1 MSNNS
6 SANSTHTSRSAS
18 HSFAQ
23 SLASL
28 RHSSSNASGG
38 SKHRLKPAS
47 SITRQENRLGITTD
61 YVDLSLHSAAA
72 KGNVGLVQYALAN
85 GQPVNSVL
93 NGVLPLHAAA
103 SSGNETV
110 VKMLIEAGA
119 DVNSPRLPRR
129 YTNERS
135 KTSGLA
141 AGTQGSTPLHFA
153 AANGH
158 VSIIKL
164 LLSYGANPRAA
175 EKHGLIPETI
185 ALEQGY
191 FEAADV
197 LKSWQPA
204 FSERTER
211 SGGGSD
217 DAASIRSKTSL
228 HSLTKKRLQ
237 AQRSFDAIATKISQ
251 HAAHPHLPGLHSSAS
266 LASLTSL
273 AASSASPNAS
283 SSQISLGAATGP
295 SSSSSV
301 TPVPTPNRRSSL
313 SHPSLGLAK
322 ESTSNTRRPSLPSV
336 WEKAAHPRATIR
348 QALGMSKIGH
358 KDSDR
363 RALVEAMAS
372 RSSLGSAMGEEYA
385 LEEEDEDG
393 LEGVAE
399 DEKGEKEE
407 RRRSME
413 VHRPLRMDSFT
424 RIDPIP
430 SSAPPTQTSFTV
442 GDLNSLTS
450 TTSTLRPDRSP
461 TLSRAPSASK
471 HEMYRPRMSSQ
482 LSMGSEAEG
491 SEDTEGKKSLED
503 QENRAGSSALET
515 TPTRQRSVSNP
526 QPESRSPLLQ
536 QLHQNLLEDAA
547 ATSSP
552 FLYSASSATPSP
564 ASSRR
569 PSTGATAGL
578 ADHELSSDGSG
589 ASRTARP
596 TPADVRRAFSVQQQD
611 EGRHRANSLASS
623 TSSLSRPPSAPSPIP
638 VIPLPASVTAVQ
650 QARADANRH
659 RSDST
664 ASSLSTNSFLGGQSN
679 FSYAGTASTAPTSV
693 APSSPGSRAEQ
704 FPLPTKTRLPSNLA
718 PLYESK
724 LPSES
729 AASTSSTFVGAGG
742 GTASTEKDQMAGITR
757 AQARSRVQKAE
768 RDLLSYQP
776 SSSRAASNASSG
788 GQSGASRMSLREQ
801 LAQYGKSLAIER
813 EVIAKEQREEL
824 EREKR
829 GGERDVNGG
838 YRIETIGSS
847 SKAVTPSSP
856 PSKSSVS
863 STQSSPSIPPVPTW
877 RAIPTVDRLMP
888 PPPLPH
894 SRLAPSSASI
904 TPRRHYNHRE
914 TTTILENS
922 PPSSKS
928 SPAAAKHQTHESDSS
943 PFLNDR
949 HSHRRPSTP
958 TSLTSSTV
966 SGAGNGTSAIAG
978 GGGGPAVLG
987 TGIGGVQFVEVPKE
1001 PSPHHRHNHHSATHG
1016 KHSSS
1021 AGNTRNS
1028 ERSHSDKGTSVTSVR
1043 DQVEEERREQE
1054 RRDAS
1059 IPKAVLTAG
1068 GKKKGI
1074 KGWFK

>member
-6 SANSTHTSRSAS
+6 SANSTHTSRSTT

-175 EKHGLIPETI
+175 EKHGLTPETI

-191 FEAADV
+191 VEAAD
-197 LKSWQPA
+197 LLRSWQPVYP
-204 FSERTER
+204 ERAER

-273 AASSASPNAS
+273 AASSISPNAS

-393 LEGVAE
+393 LEGVVD

-491 SEDTEGKKSLED
+491 SEDTEGKKSLE
-503 QENRAGSSALET
+503 EKESGAGGSALDT

-596 TPADVRRAFSVQQQD
+596 TPADVRRAFSVQQQ
-611 EGRHRANSLASS
+611 EGRHRADSLASS

-638 VIPLPASVTAVQ
+638 ALPLPAPVTAV

-664 ASSLSTNSFLGGQSN
+664 ASSLSTNSYLGGQSN

-729 AASTSSTFVGAGG
+729 AASTASSFVIGG
-742 GTASTEKDQMAGITR
+742 GPGSSEKDQTAGITR

-813 EVIAKEQREEL
+813 EVVAKEQREEL
-824 EREKR
+824 EREKK
-829 GGERDVNGG
+829 GGENDVNGG
-838 YRIETIGSS
+838 FRIETIGSS
-847 SKAVTPSSP
+847 SKALAPSSP
-856 PSKSSVS
+856 PTKSSIS
-863 STQSSPSIPPVPTW
+863 SAHSSPSIPAVPTW
-877 RAIPTVDRLMP
+877 RAVPTVDRLMP

-894 SRLAPSSASI
+894 SRQPPSSASI
-904 TPRRHYNHRE
+904 TPRRHHNHRE

-928 SPAAAKHQTHESDSS
+928 SPATKHQTHETDSS
-943 PFLNDR
+943 PHLNDR
-949 HSHRRPSTP
+949 HTQHRPSTP

-966 SGAGNGTSAIAG
+966 SGGGNGTPALG

-1001 PSPHHRHNHHSATHG
+1001 PSPHHRHNHHSAAHG

-1074 KGWFK
+1074 KSWFK

>member
-1 MSNNS
+1 MSNS
-6 SANSTHTSRSAS
+6 SATSTHTS

-28 RHSSSNASGG
+28 RHSASTTSGG
-38 SKHRLKPAS
+38 GGGSRHRLKPAS

-72 KGNVGLVQYALAN
+72 NGNIGLVQYALSH

-93 NGVLPLHAAA
+93 NGVLPLHAAS
-103 SSGNETV
+103 SSGNEMV

-175 EKHGLIPETI
+175 EKHGLTPEII

-191 FEAADV
+191 VEAADV
-197 LKSWQPA
+197 LKTWQPV
-204 FSERTER
+204 FSERPER
-211 SGGGSD
+211 GGFD
-217 DAASIRSKTSL
+217 DAASIRSKASL
-228 HSLTKKRLQ
+228 HSLTKKRLHP
-237 AQRSFDAIATKISQ
+237 QRSFDAIATKISQ
-251 HAAHPHLPGLHSSAS
+251 HAAHPHFPGLHSSAS
-266 LASLTSL
+266 LASLASL
-273 AASSASPNAS
+273 GSSSISPNAS
-283 SSQISLGAATGP
+283 SSQVSLGAVTGP
-295 SSSSSV
+295 SSSSNST

-322 ESTSNTRRPSLPSV
+322 ESASNPRRPSLPSV
-336 WEKAAHPRATIR
+336 WEKAAHPRAAIR

-358 KDSDR
+358 KESDR

-385 LEEEDEDG
+385 LEEEDEDDI
-393 LEGVAE
+393 EGGPE
-399 DEKGEKEE
+399 DERGEKEE

-413 VHRPLRMDSFT
+413 IHRPLRMDSFT
-424 RIDPIP
+424 KIDRVPA
-430 SSAPPTQTSFTV
+430 SAPPHQTSFTTS
-442 GDLNSLTS
+442 DLNSLTS

-482 LSMGSEAEG
+482 LSMGTEGEGGEAAEG
-491 SEDTEGKKSLED
+491 DKKLAEEGE
-503 QENRAGSSALET
+503 QTPVT
-515 TPTRQRSVSNP
+515 TPSRQRSVSNP

-547 ATSSP
+547 TSSP
-552 FLYSASSATPSP
+552 FLYSASSANSSP

-578 ADHELSSDGSG
+578 ADHELSSDGSN
-589 ASRTARP
+589 ASRLARP
-596 TPADVRRAFSVQQQD
+596 TAADVRRAFSIQQH
-611 EGRHRANSLASS
+611 EGRSRADSLASS
-623 TSSLSRPPSAPSPIP
+623 SSSISRPPSAPSPAA
-638 VIPLPASVTAVQ
+638 PLPAPVTAI
-650 QARADANRH
+650 QARADANRN

-664 ASSLSTNSFLGGQSN
+664 ASSLSTNSFLGTQSN

-693 APSSPGSRAEQ
+693 APSSPGTKAETFQ
-704 FPLPTKTRLPSNLA
+704 LPVKTRLPSSLA
-718 PLYESK
+718 PLYETRLSQV
-724 LPSES
+724 PES
-729 AASTSSTFVGAGG
+729 ANSATSTVAGG
-742 GTASTEKDQMAGITR
+742 GSSEKEQPGGITR

-768 RDLLSYQP
+768 RDLLSYQTA
-776 SSSRAASNASSG
+776 SSRGSNASSA
-788 GQSGASRMSLREQ
+788 ASKASLREQ
-801 LAQYGKSLAIER
+801 LAMYGKSLAIER
-813 EVIAKEQREEL
+813 EVVAKEQREET
-824 EREKR
+824 ERERR
-829 GGERDVNGG
+829 GDADVNGG
-838 YRIETIGSS
+838 YRIEKIGSS
-847 SKAVTPSSP
+847 SKPAAPSSSA
-856 PSKSSVS
+856 SKSSAASVHTS
-863 STQSSPSIPPVPTW
+863 AAVPSVPTW
-877 RAIPTVDRLMP
+877 RAVPTVDRLMP
-888 PPPLPH
+888 PPAH
-894 SRLAPSSASI
+894 AHARQSTSPSG
-904 TPRRHYNHRE
+904 TPRRHYHHRD
-914 TTTILENS
+914 TPTIPENS
-922 PPSSKS
+922 PPSTKS
-928 SPAAAKHQTHESDSS
+928 SPAMKDRPQEFEASAS
-943 PFLNDR
+943 PLASHDR
-949 HSHRRPSTP
+949 RRPSTP
-958 TSLTSSTV
+958 TSLSGSTV
-966 SGAGNGTSAIAG
+966 SGGATTTNNNGG
-978 GGGGPAVLG
+978 AVLG
-987 TGIGGVQFVEVPKE
+987 TGIGGVQFVEVAKDS
-1001 PSPHHRHNHHSATHG
+1001 SPHHHHHHHSSSHG

-1021 AGNTRNS
+1021 ANTRAS

-1059 IPKAVLTAG
+1059 MPKAVLTVG
-1068 GKKKGI
+1068 GKKKGL
-1074 KGWFK
+1074 KGWFNK

>member
-1 MSNNS
+1 MSTHS
-6 SANSTHTSRSAS
+6 SANSTYTSRSTTN
-18 HSFAQ
+18 SFAQ

-28 RHSSSNASGG
+28 RQPSTNGG

-72 KGNVGLVQYALAN
+72 KGNVGLVQYALSH

-93 NGVLPLHAAA
+93 NGVLPLHAAS

-175 EKHGLIPETI
+175 EKHGLTPETI
-185 ALEQGY
+185 ALEQG
-191 FEAADV
+191 FVEAADV
-197 LKSWQPA
+197 LRSWQPVQ
-204 FSERTER
+204 SDRTER
-211 SGGGSD
+211 GGGSD

-228 HSLTKKRLQ
+228 HSLSKKRLQ

-266 LASLTSL
+266 MASLASLG
-273 AASSASPNAS
+273 SSSVSPNAS
-283 SSQISLGAATGP
+283 SSQISLGAAMGP
-295 SSSSSV
+295 SASSSMS
-301 TPVPTPNRRSSL
+301 PIPTPNRRSSL

-322 ESTSNTRRPSLPSV
+322 ESASNPRRPSLPSV

-348 QALGMSKIGH
+348 QALGMSKIGQ
-358 KDSDR
+358 KESDR
-363 RALVEAMAS
+363 RAMIEAMASS
-372 RSSLGSAMGEEYA
+372 RSSLGSAIGEECA
-385 LEEEDEDG
+385 LAEEDEDE
-393 LEGVAE
+393 LEEEGDGRE

-413 VHRPLRMDSFT
+413 LHRPLRMDSFT
-424 RIDPIP
+424 KIDSVP
-430 SSAPPTQTSFTV
+430 SSAPPTQSSFNTT
-442 GDLNSLTS
+442 DLNSLTS

-482 LSMGSEAEG
+482 LSMGSEADG
-491 SEDTEGKKSLED
+491 SEEKKGEK
-503 QENRAGSSALET
+503 EKEAGSTLET
-515 TPTRQRSVSNP
+515 TPSRQRSVSNP

-547 ATSSP
+547 ATASP
-552 FLYSASSATPSP
+552 FLYSASSTTPSP

-578 ADHELSSDGSG
+578 ADHELSSDGSNTS
-589 ASRTARP
+589 SRIARP
-596 TPADVRRAFSVQQQD
+596 TPADVRKAFSVQHQN
-611 EGRHRANSLASS
+611 EGRNRADSLASN
-623 TSSLSRPPSAPSPIP
+623 TSSFSAAPSSI
-638 VIPLPASVTAVQ
+638 VTAPPPPPAPVSAV
-650 QARADANRH
+650 QARAEANRN

-693 APSSPGSRAEQ
+693 APSSPGTRAEQ
-704 FPLPTKTRLPSNLA
+704 FNIPIKTRLPSNLA
-718 PLYESK
+718 PLYETK
-724 LPSES
+724 LTHASES
-729 AASTSSTFVGAGG
+729 STSAPSTLGVGG
-742 GTASTEKDQMAGITR
+742 GGANTSDKDTSVGITR

-768 RDLLSYQP
+768 RELLSYQP
-776 SSSRAASNASSG
+776 GSASRAASDASSG
-788 GQSGASRMSLREQ
+788 AQSSASRMSLRDQ
-801 LAQYGKSLAIER
+801 LAQYGKSLALER
-813 EVIAKEQREEL
+813 EVLAKEQREE
-824 EREKR
+824 REK
-829 GGERDVNGG
+829 EVNSG
-838 YRIETIGSS
+838 YRIETISS
-847 SKAVTPSSP
+847 SNKALNPSSP
-856 PSKSSVS
+856 TSKSSAASTHS
-863 STQSSPSIPPVPTW
+863 SSSALPVPTW
-877 RAIPTVDRLMP
+877 RAVPTVDRLMP
-888 PPPLPH
+888 PPAHNGHARQSP
-894 SRLAPSSASI
+894 SPSS
-904 TPRRHYNHRE
+904 TRRHHHQPHRGE
-914 TTTILENS
+914 TPTIFENS
-922 PPSSKS
+922 PPSTKS
-928 SPAAAKHQTHESDSS
+928 SPVTVTKQEPETSSS
-943 PFLNDR
+943 PLAA
-949 HSHRRPSTP
+949 RRPSTP
-958 TSLTSSTV
+958 TSLAGSTA
-966 SGAGNGTSAIAG
+966 SGGNGGAGGT
-978 GGGGPAVLG
+978 VLG
-987 TGIGGVQFVEVPKE
+987 IGIGGVHFVEVPKDA
-1001 PSPHHRHNHHSATHG
+1001 SPHHRHTHHSS
-1016 KHSSS
+1016 HSHSH
-1021 AGNTRNS
+1021 NTRNS

-1059 IPKAVLTAG
+1059 IPKAVLTAAGGGGG

>member
-1 MSNNS
+1 MSQS
-6 SANSTHTSRSAS
+6 SAHSTHTSRTS

-28 RHSSSNASGG
+28 RHSSSSTSGG
-38 SKHRLKPAS
+38 GGSRHRLKPAS

-72 KGNVGLVQYALAN
+72 KGNVGLVQYALSH

-135 KTSGLA
+135 RTSGLA

-175 EKHGLIPETI
+175 EKHGLTPETI

-191 FEAADV
+191 VEAADV
-197 LKSWQPA
+197 LQSWQPA
-204 FSERTER
+204 FAERPER
-211 SGGGSD
+211 GGGSD

-228 HSLTKKRLQ
+228 HSLTRKRLHP
-237 AQRSFDAIATKISQ
+237 QRSFDAIATKISQ
-251 HAAHPHLPGLHSSAS
+251 HAAHPHLHSSASMAS
-266 LASLTSL
+266 LASL
-273 AASSASPNAS
+273 ASSSISPNAS

-295 SSSSSV
+295 SSSSSI
-301 TPVPTPNRRSSL
+301 TPIPTPNRRSSL

-322 ESTSNTRRPSLPSV
+322 ENTRRPSLPSV

-363 RALVEAMAS
+363 RALAEAMAS

-385 LEEEDEDG
+385 LEEEDEEDMEG
-393 LEGVAE
+393 LPE
-399 DEKGEKEE
+399 DEQGEKEE

-424 RIDPIP
+424 KIEPIP
-430 SSAPPTQTSFTV
+430 SSAPPTQTSFTAA
-442 GDLNSLTS
+442 DLNSLTS
-450 TTSTLRPDRSP
+450 TSSTLRPDRSP
-461 TLSRAPSASK
+461 TLSRAPSGSK

-482 LSMGSEAEG
+482 LSMGSEADG
-491 SEDTEGKKSLED
+491 SNEADVKEAPSNHE
-503 QENRAGSSALET
+503 ESALNA
-515 TPTRQRSVSNP
+515 TPSRQRSVSNP

-536 QLHQNLLEDAA
+536 QLHQNLLEDA

-578 ADHELSSDGSG
+578 ADHELSSDGST
-589 ASRTARP
+589 ASRITRP
-596 TPADVRRAFSVQQQD
+596 TAADVRRAFSIQQH
-611 EGRHRANSLASS
+611 EGRDRADSLASS
-623 TSSLSRPPSAPSPIP
+623 TSSLSRPTSAPSPIP
-638 VIPLPASVTAVQ
+638 PLPAPVTAVQ
-650 QARADANRH
+650 ARAEANRN

-664 ASSLSTNSFLGGQSN
+664 ASSLSTNSFLGTQSN

-693 APSSPGSRAEQ
+693 APSSPGTRAEHFQ
-704 FPLPTKTRLPSNLA
+704 LPTKNRVPSSLA

-724 LPSES
+724 LTQTSES
-729 AASTSSTFVGAGG
+729 TTSTSSTLGGGAGG
-742 GTASTEKDQMAGITR
+742 RGPGSEQDQGPGMTR

-776 SSSRAASNASSG
+776 SSRASNASSG
-788 GQSGASRMSLREQ
+788 NQSGASKLSLRDQ
-801 LAQYGKSLAIER
+801 LALYGKSLAIER
-813 EVIAKEQREEL
+813 EVVAKEQREED

-829 GGERDVNGG
+829 GPPDARGG

-847 SKAVTPSSP
+847 SKAVVPSSP
-856 PSKSSVS
+856 SSKA
-863 STQSSPSIPPVPTW
+863 STAPATTSVPTW
-877 RAIPTVDRLMP
+877 RAVPTSDRLMP
-888 PPPLPH
+888 PPAH
-894 SRLAPSSASI
+894 VHARQSPSPSA
-904 TPRRHYNHRE
+904 TPRKHHHRD
-914 TTTILENS
+914 TPTIPENS
-922 PPSSKS
+922 PPSTRS
-928 SPAAAKHQTHESDSS
+928 SPATKDRAQEFETAFS
-943 PFLNDR
+943 PLGGA
-949 HSHRRPSTP
+949 HHHRSSTP
-958 TSLTSSTV
+958 TSLSSSTV
-966 SGAGNGTSAIAG
+966 SGGNGTGAAAAAGGAG
-978 GGGGPAVLG
+978 GGGGGGTVLG
-987 TGIGGVQFVEVPKE
+987 TGIGGVHFELAAKD
-1001 PSPHHRHNHHSATHG
+1001 SASHHRHNHHSTSSHA
-1016 KHSSS
+1016 KHPVGS
-1021 AGNTRNS
+1021 NTRAS
-1028 ERSHSDKGTSVTSVR
+1028 ERSHSDKGTSTTSVR

-1068 GKKKGI
+1068 GGKKKGL